1 MDPIIY
7 WIKSALV
14 YLLIKINE
22 QGKELINVLAPNL
35 VKFINLVIW
44 SSSKKFSS
52 YKKWII
58 KKLGNRK
65 DVNQPKVSSFVT
77 LLN

>member
-14 YLLIKINE
+14 YLLVKINE

-44 SSSKKFSS
+44 SPSKKFSS

-58 KKLGNRK
+58 KKLGYRK